1 MCNFLQSPVTSSSLV
16 PPHLHVLRKP
26 SHYVLPFDQYFSTFL
41 CLWPPSELD
50 FTYLCKPTPPFV
62 DAVTYDK
69 KLLYFHTVNL
79 YIRIYLY
86 CFYWKHCIVS
96 KYYVY
101 VQHINCK
108 SGKKKV
114 LKIGI
119 LFSVPWSWCTLG
131 SFEHSVAAWPVISED
146 HLTAQ
151 FEGSYVL
158 LAANKLSYWYQI
170 KPGKMWEKWNNTTL
184 PSVLRGMQG
193 RGEAFTQFQI
203 LNILFRQWR
212 FGGPIKS
219 YCGPLIFRHSPV
231 DL

>member
-108 SGKKKV
+108 SGKKKSIKNRHSIQCSLV
-114 LKIGI
+114 LMYAWKFRTFG
-119 LFSVPWSWCTLG
+119 C
-131 SFEHSVAAWPVISED
+131 SVASDKRRSSHCTIRRQLRTFGSKQVI
-146 HLTAQ
+146 
-151 FEGSYVL
+151 L
-158 LAANKLSYWYQI
+158 LIS
-170 KPGKMWEKWNNTTL
+170 
-184 PSVLRGMQG
+184 
-193 RGEAFTQFQI
+193 
-203 LNILFRQWR
+203 
-212 FGGPIKS
+212 
-219 YCGPLIFRHSPV
+219 
-231 DL
+231 D